1 MQIIAPDLFAE
12 VSQLSVGA
20 CIIGIVLGVALWLLG
35 WWQHRF
41 WVVAILSAVAGVV
54 GLQQGRAAGVQ
65 PLVAGLLAALAAGW
79 MAMELAKLLA
89 FAGGGATA
97 SLIVQSFMPTLHV
110 PLIAFL
116 AGGLCGVV
124 FFRIWT
130 IVLTSFLGATV
141 ATYAGLALG
150 KQLLRADIQML
161 VDHRPGLLNIGVAL
175 ATVLGVLFQARF
187 EKWAAGSGARQ
198 KTKVMKS
205 LSDAE
210 RNALKSV
217 KAPGPLSR
225 LFASKKAG

>member
-12 VSQLSVGA
+12 VSRLSVGA
-20 CIIGIVLGVALWLLG
+20 CIIGIALGLALWLTG

-41 WVVAILSAVAGVV
+41 WVVVILSAVAGVV
-54 GLQQGRAAGVQ
+54 GLEQGRAAGVQ
-65 PLVAGLLAALAAGW
+65 PLVAGLLAAMAAGW

-97 SLIVQSFMPTLHV
+97 SLLVSVFLPNLHV

-116 AGGLCGVV
+116 TGGLCGVV

-130 IVLTSFLGATV
+130 IVLTSFLGATL
-141 ATYAGLALG
+141 ATYSGLALG
-150 KQLLRADIQML
+150 KQLLRADIQLL
-161 VDHRPGLLNIGVAL
+161 VDHRPGLLNIGVGL
-175 ATVLGVLFQARF
+175 ATLLGVLFQARF

-198 KTKVMKS
+198 KSKAMKS
-205 LSDAE
+205 MSEAE

-217 KAPGPLSR
+217 KSPSPLSR
-225 LFASKKAG
+225 LFTSKKAG